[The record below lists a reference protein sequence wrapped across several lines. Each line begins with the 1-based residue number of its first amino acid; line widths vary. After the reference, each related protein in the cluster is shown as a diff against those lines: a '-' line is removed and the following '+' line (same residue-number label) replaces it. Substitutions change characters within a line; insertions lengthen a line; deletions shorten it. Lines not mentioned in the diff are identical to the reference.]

1 MRGAETQRRAGAY
14 QGWVAGRGGTR
25 APGRSWVWLLRPL
38 LTPLVSRALRA
49 RFSRREARRLLRDAL
64 RDYDH
69 QRSSILR
76 EREAGTRFM
85 VHFAALTL
93 GLYRALLARGVGEA
107 EARRW
112 TSEVTWLAYE
122 KMAVIPWALAA
133 STTRNP
139 LRRFKR
145 ATNLF
150 RRFPF
155 RAPTYDIVDVPSEED
170 VVAFD
175 VRRCAVAEFFQARG
189 FASLCVDSWC
199 NLDPPLARK
208 WGARLERTGTL
219 AQGAERC
226 DFRWHVEPRKQGHT
240 LSGDDAPRP
249 CRAGPSCQSRLRCRS

>member
-1 MRGAETQRRAGAY
+1 M
-14 QGWVAGRGGTR
+14 
-25 APGRSWVWLLRPL
+25 WLLRPL
-38 LTPLVSRALRA
+38 LTPLASRALRA
-49 RFSRREARRLLRDAL
+49 RFSRREVRRLLRDAL

-76 EREAGTRFM
+76 EKEAGTRFM

-93 GLYRALLARGVGEA
+93 GLYRALLARGVGEV

-112 TSEVTWLAYE
+112 TCEVPWLAYE
-122 KMAVIPWALAA
+122 KMATVPWVLAA
-133 STTRNP
+133 STTRDP

-145 ATNLF
+145 ATNLL

-170 VVAFD
+170 VIALD
-175 VRRCAVAEFFQARG
+175 VRRCAVAEYFQARG
-189 FASLCVDSWC
+189 LASLCVDTWC

-226 DFRWHVEPRKQGHT
+226 DFRWRVEPRRKRHT
-240 LSGDDAPRP
+240 LPGDGSPSS
-249 CRAGPSCQSRLRCRS
+249 CRAGASCQSRLRCRS